1 MKKPPDISCWQ
12 MCYESWARDKGI
24 ILFDNES
31 RHYMKL
37 AEELGEVAEKLVEGG
52 ASEELS
58 SEIGDVVATLLILVE
73 QWGGADMRI
82 ILANSV
88 GVKGYSLDSNF
99 DDYQA
104 AILRRERTQ
113 LAVLSTDRLML
124 LTQIHVGKLS
134 KSIIV
139 QDDAVFYAS
148 ISRIMENQSL
158 LASRFSFSLQD
169 VVAKNHEKI
178 SSRKGST
185 INGIFVK
192 EE

>member
-1 MKKPPDISCWQ
+1 MNNKPDISCWQ
-12 MCYESWARDKGI
+12 MRYESWARDKGI
-24 ILFDNES
+24 ITYDNQPK
-31 RHYMKL
+31 HYMKL
-37 AEELGEVAEKLVEGG
+37 AEELGEVAEKLVKGW
-52 ASEELS
+52 SPEELFL
-58 SEIGDVVATLLILVE
+58 EIGDVIATLLILVE

-82 ILANSV
+82 ILANSI
-88 GVKGYSLDSNF
+88 GVKDYTLDSNF

-104 AILRRERTQ
+104 AILRRERTEMA
-113 LAVLSTDRLML
+113 LLSTDRLML
-124 LTQIHVGKLS
+124 LTQIYAGKLS
-134 KSIIV
+134 KSITS

-148 ISRIMENQSL
+148 ISGIMENQSL

-178 SSRKGST
+178 SSRKGTT